1 MTSNIDKIK
10 KIANH
15 LKVLHGGKHVSEEE
29 RLRLKKQAEEQPRDE
44 LGRFIATDPRAQW
57 QDEQPIVSGEEKELP
72 SQSASSLEEIER
84 ELGLRK
90 SDSKSV
96 AEEIKKQAGHQIL
109 EHGQVPASIP
119 AAASEVDLLKH
130 YKRNN
135 HSKDA
140 TLLRYLVHRIENV
153 DQYQTSQGG
162 KDADADFMKRSGE
175 ALNLAHREARHF
187 EEQPTIHQLH
197 HFTRQHPHVIQGL
210 IDQQKKLHD
219 HLQSKQS
226 QVTSGLSSQ
235 QYIKNING
243 EPHIA
248 LNRGLKRGVRKPDP
262 SIASYSDSKESL
274 GGRCEV
280 HHPHWVPLK
289 NVWYSYD
296 LGPKEAHP
304 QRYFPAQDEYIVS
317 PHELKSASAHDVKKL
332 IPAKQPKME
341 RKVASE
347 SLCAES
353 LAKESS
359 FLSATK
365 GTFAHP
371 TKAVKTATQPNAPKD
386 IPHIRADSQTEV
398 NFRLEKDDK
407 KEQVV
412 KSLNKSGPV
421 KEGQHFVDFPEFDSN
436 RQKVTGAHATWHFS
450 KRDLAHILRNWDNAA
465 HWEWRGAFK
474 YAPDANKAHPSVRQR
489 QDAPVPIKDHVK
501 GQPQKVNDILYHG
514 AGVDMAGY
522 QMLHDVGKQVD
533 AHDPFQAY
541 GDPKDPWKRDIR
553 PLPNKKYD
561 QIHSVFTL
569 NVVTKPQGK
578 QILQDMHDRM
588 NDDGKAIISV
598 RRDEICAKNAK
609 PKLVENSGKPLKKA
623 FSAKHWNPID
633 RANYQNGQNIIDFAG
648 QSAMTNPAD
657 KEYVDAA
664 TKPEIEPVVKQNF
677 MLKGISPKII
687 HNTGDKTTSYMTK
700 PYYRAPDEGGASS
713 PLPIMGWA
721 TATNHALYQA
731 GNIGNLC
738 EKIQTHVHNGTP
750 VTVHPFERDYQD
762 AGSIDRYHMPS
773 RLPVHLHLP
782 YQQIAMMD
790 FLTHNT
796 DRHSGNFMVKKGRTQ
811 LGQDHKQDL
820 TPLAIDHERSFQYLD
835 RQISHPAD
843 SIMKLLQHTMGDYD
857 NAKATVSGMD
867 MKPLAQWWN
876 TNKDRIIDT
885 FHKHAAHI
893 KHDSVRKHVT
903 DHFMARAGMLNDW
916 ARHDKSHTLYDGRDL
931 TYEMDMGD
939 DNEFKFKGVFK
950 EKKKRPTE
958 LGIMGR
964 LEEFA
969 QVHRAEFQGNPVRPL
984 KERKMKVAGLLE
996 KKPVVDKVK
1005 KKPAVDKKVKKA

>member
-1 MTSNIDKIK
+1 VTSNIDKIK

-226 QVTSGLSSQ
+226 QVASGLSSQ

-398 NFRLEKDDK
+398 NFKLE
-407 KEQVV
+407 
-412 KSLNKSGPV
+412 
-421 KEGQHFVDFPEFDSN
+421 
-436 RQKVTGAHATWHFS
+436 
-450 KRDLAHILRNWDNAA
+450 
-465 HWEWRGAFK
+465 
-474 YAPDANKAHPSVRQR
+474 
-489 QDAPVPIKDHVK
+489 
-501 GQPQKVNDILYHG
+501 
-514 AGVDMAGY
+514 
-522 QMLHDVGKQVD
+522 
-533 AHDPFQAY
+533 
-541 GDPKDPWKRDIR
+541 
-553 PLPNKKYD
+553 
-561 QIHSVFTL
+561 
-569 NVVTKPQGK
+569 
-578 QILQDMHDRM
+578 
-588 NDDGKAIISV
+588 
-598 RRDEICAKNAK
+598 
-609 PKLVENSGKPLKKA
+609 KA

-664 TKPEIEPVVKQNF
+664 TKPEIEPVVNQNF

-700 PYYRAPDEGGASS
+700 PYYRAPDEGGNSH
-713 PLPIMGWA
+713 LPIMGWA

-835 RQISHPAD
+835 RQLSHPAD
-843 SIMKLLQHTMGDYD
+843 SIMKLLQHTMGAYD

-950 EKKKRPTE
+950 EKKKRPTKAAGHWINDAIE
-958 LGIMGR
+958 ADQVLGSMRIKNPD
-964 LEEFA
+964 
-969 QVHRAEFQGNPVRPL
+969 EFQGNPVRPL